1 MSCIRTVSEENT
13 AAVPDREKRYP
24 DFREINEYESRFSRS
39 EFVEKQPGKNSWRK
53 AGEDGKHMKTKFNR
67 ERVRFDIK
75 QPDTLVIQ
83 GWFEEE
89 QPEQAV
95 FEAFLDGKET
105 ELTVQTQS
113 GVEVTKKYLRYKTN
127 VEQEYFLRI
136 PLGNSAGNLK
146 VFWKNGETRVP
157 VYHASSASLAR
168 LKQHLESWMEQLRVL
183 PDGRYQL
190 RGWYMGCEHAQIAVL
205 DGSGTPLGAACT
217 EQKRMDIL
225 GEFPE
230 AVPDETHGFEL
241 TFEAPKEN
249 HLRLALKG
257 GGKKVLYLV
266 NCKKMLSGKEDLATI
281 CKKSML
287 YLKRKGLRQFTRRV
301 SDVLLGSDSIS
312 YERWRRKYG
321 TKPSELVRQRE
332 VKFAYAPKISIVI
345 PLYRTPEHFLR
356 EVIRSVEEQTYP
368 NWELVLSD
376 GSGEHSPLDGFLDEL
391 EHAYAKKA
399 EKLKIVRNKKQ
410 LRIAENTNAALAEAT
425 GDFIAFGDHDDL
437 FAPDALYECVK
448 ILQEKPETALLYTDE
463 DKVDGKGKKYFQPH
477 FKSDYNPDLLCSM
490 NYFCHLVVVKRELL
504 DAAGTLDPAY
514 DGAQD
519 YDFVLRCTEHTKPE
533 QIVHIPKILYHWRT
547 HQDSTAEN
555 PESKR
560 YAFTAGCR
568 AVQAHYDRLGI
579 RATVHEGAYPGL
591 YETDYEIIGKPL
603 ISILIPNKDHLADLT
618 KCIDSIERLSDY
630 KNYEYIIIEN
640 NSTEPETFE
649 GYKKLEAENAK
660 IHVVYY
666 KGDFNYSAINN
677 FGAAHAKGDYFL
689 LLNND
694 TELIREDDLRQL
706 LGVCQR
712 KDVGIVGAR
721 LYYEDDTIQHA
732 GVVLGFGGIA
742 GHAFIGQSRSD
753 NGYFSQI
760 ICMRDYSAVTAACMM
775 VKAAVYREVGGL
787 SEHLKVAFNDIDFC
801 MKVREKGYLVV
812 YNPRAELYHY
822 ESKSRGLENT
832 QEKIERFNGEVA
844 QFLSRWGDQVKAGD
858 PYYNPNLSLDKADFS
873 LKL

>member
-1 MSCIRTVSEENT
+1 
-13 AAVPDREKRYP
+13 
-24 DFREINEYESRFSRS
+24 
-39 EFVEKQPGKNSWRK
+39 
-53 AGEDGKHMKTKFNR
+53 
-67 ERVRFDIK
+67 
-75 QPDTLVIQ
+75 
-83 GWFEEE
+83 
-89 QPEQAV
+89 
-95 FEAFLDGKET
+95 
-105 ELTVQTQS
+105 
-113 GVEVTKKYLRYKTN
+113 
-127 VEQEYFLRI
+127 
-136 PLGNSAGNLK
+136 
-146 VFWKNGETRVP
+146 
-157 VYHASSASLAR
+157 
-168 LKQHLESWMEQLRVL
+168 
-183 PDGRYQL
+183 
-190 RGWYMGCEHAQIAVL
+190 
-205 DGSGTPLGAACT
+205 
-217 EQKRMDIL
+217 
-225 GEFPE
+225 
-230 AVPDETHGFEL
+230 
-241 TFEAPKEN
+241 
-249 HLRLALKG
+249 
-257 GGKKVLYLV
+257 
-266 NCKKMLSGKEDLATI
+266 
-281 CKKSML
+281 
-287 YLKRKGLRQFTRRV
+287 
-301 SDVLLGSDSIS
+301 
-312 YERWRRKYG
+312 
-321 TKPSELVRQRE
+321 
-332 VKFAYAPKISIVI
+332 
-345 PLYRTPEHFLR
+345 
-356 EVIRSVEEQTYP
+356 
-368 NWELVLSD
+368 
-376 GSGEHSPLDGFLDEL
+376 
-391 EHAYAKKA
+391 
-399 EKLKIVRNKKQ
+399 
-410 LRIAENTNAALAEAT
+410 
-425 GDFIAFGDHDDL
+425 
-437 FAPDALYECVK
+437 
-448 ILQEKPETALLYTDE
+448 
-463 DKVDGKGKKYFQPH
+463 
-477 FKSDYNPDLLCSM
+477 M

-591 YETDYEIIGKPL
+591 YETDYEIIGEPL